1 MVLRIF
7 QTELKFKDS
16 GLFQKDYMVENGEGG
31 KGWVGRGV
39 EHVTAL
45 LSLKDFGFHIAKL
58 GSY

>member
-31 KGWVGRGV
+31 KGGWV
-39 EHVTAL
+39 EEWNM
-45 LSLKDFGFHIAKL
+45 
-58 GSY
+58 